1 MLQESPCPRCDEFAD
16 PQLTAIVGF
25 GNGDDSR
32 LTPREVEVRRRS
44 SSQLV
49 DVTLLAIQHPTT
61 LIRKGFLTSPC
72 FIMSSPPSYSITLI
86 GLGSIGISFAAL
98 HLRFTNG
105 IVKAFDPRPDLKEHL
120 LSVLPGY
127 LHANDPQSPPLD
139 VANLITTGRLMICD
153 SLEDACA
160 DADIIQEQGPENI
173 SFKQKTWTA
182 IEAAAPPHT
191 HFWSS
196 TSGILASAQN
206 QSMKD
211 RTRLL
216 VVHPFNPPHIMPL
229 IEIVPSPET
238 KAEETDFARTYFET
252 LGSGHRPV
260 VLKKEIP
267 GFVGN
272 RLAFALLREA
282 VYLVENDVVSAK
294 DLDTVMEASLGPRW
308 AVQGPF
314 KSYHMGGGAGG
325 IGHFLGNLSSTIQ
338 TVWNGLGSV
347 NFGGQGKAEE
357 EGAWVNKIV
366 KQTEEAY
373 GMPDPAMLDD
383 RDREIRRVL
392 GS

>member
-1 MLQESPCPRCDEFAD
+1 MLQKSLCPPCDEFVD
-16 PQLTAIVGF
+16 SQPTAIVGF
-25 GNGDDSR
+25 GNGDDSQ

-44 SSQLV
+44 SSQIV
-49 DVTLLAIQHPTT
+49 DETLLAIQHPIK
-61 LIRKGFLTSPC
+61 LFRKGFSTSS
-72 FIMSSPPSYSITLI
+72 IMSSLPSYNIALI

-105 IVKAFDPRPDLKEHL
+105 TVKAFDPRPDLKEHL

-139 VANLITTGRLMICD
+139 VANLITTGRLVICD

-182 IEAAAPPHT
+182 IEAAAPSLT

-325 IGHFLGNLSSTIQ
+325 IRHFLGNLSSTIQ
-338 TVWNGLGSV
+338 AVWNGLGSV
-347 NFGGQGKAEE
+347 NFGGQGKVEE
-357 EGAWVNKIV
+357 EGAWVDKIV

-392 GS
+392 GL